1 MLHSLS
7 LPWSLQLN
15 HDVEEKGRCCRL
27 QSPGA
32 PPAGTGS
39 SAPGAGG
46 TSCTSSPEVLRKS
59 AIGNNPFLLHVEVQS
74 GLQIDVEGPETS

>member
-1 MLHSLS
+1 MLHSLP

-46 TSCTSSPEVLRKS
+46 TSCTSSPEELRES
-59 AIGNNPFLLHVEVQS
+59 AKRQQRLHVAVQMTTEEPVNE
-74 GLQIDVEGPETS
+74 LF